1 MTLTKIKVA
10 AAVAGAVIITG
21 AGAMPLVSHAS
32 NFFTVPVAQHTITT
46 LVQTN
51 TSPAATAPSSNAFE
65 AEVSDKI
72 KVELLGVTSYPAG
85 EDTWFAPNGDA
96 IECPRPAVVNRE
108 NQMHLRPEPQQAMLI
123 KLEKPADTCV
133 RMEIENST
141 TVSNARIDDDN
152 EQLLLAAFNL
162 NGSPQEFSFRI
173 GFSDMPWKTVAASEK
188 PTEETTFDAA
198 GVGAVTFHPVEPAD
212 QGCKVVAEHAAIR
225 SPHQIVVTD
234 EAGKEYKSE
243 NINIQSDGQNAT
255 VTCTFSIEPEKV
267 KQVHLQTR
275 EFNKFVDVSNVS
287 LEKGHATKPE
297 MKVVEAKDK

>member
-32 NFFTVPVAQHTITT
+32 SFFTVPVAQHTITT

-51 TSPAATAPSSNAFE
+51 TSPAATAPSSNAFK
-65 AEVSDKI
+65 ADVSDKI

-123 KLEKPADTCV
+123 KLEKPADTFV

-173 GFSDMPWKTVAASEK
+173 GFSDMPWKTVANAGTFGQSSPMTVSVSTPRAASAPANACTCPRSAPYVVSAPVAGSIRATAPSSSSLSEEK
-188 PTEETTFDAA
+188 
-198 GVGAVTFHPVEPAD
+198 
-212 QGCKVVAEHAAIR
+212 R
-225 SPHQIVVTD
+225 NS
-234 EAGKEYKSE
+234 
-243 NINIQSDGQNAT
+243 
-255 VTCTFSIEPEKV
+255 
-267 KQVHLQTR
+267 
-275 EFNKFVDVSNVS
+275 
-287 LEKGHATKPE
+287 
-297 MKVVEAKDK
+297 